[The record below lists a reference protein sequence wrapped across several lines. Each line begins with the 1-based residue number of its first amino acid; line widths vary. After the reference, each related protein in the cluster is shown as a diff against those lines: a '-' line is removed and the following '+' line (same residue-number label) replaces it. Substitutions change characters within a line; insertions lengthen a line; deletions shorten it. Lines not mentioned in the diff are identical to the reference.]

1 MDFHRPA
8 VFLAIL
14 SAAMFAEPIAPLRA
28 DDANSSPKVAQVP
41 YQAPATAPRYTA
53 FISDLH
59 FGVGKDA
66 GGAWDP
72 TEDFRWPRAL
82 DGFLNKISEDGG
94 QRVDLVIVGDFLE
107 LWQPP
112 AEIKCIGVG
121 ADLGCTIDEMSSL
134 VRLVVTEHAA
144 DIGIL
149 RAFAERGENR
159 LHIIVGNHDST
170 LRYESV
176 WKPLG
181 AALNAD
187 SGRINLLTEGIW
199 VSGDGRI
206 VAEHGHQIGQDVNKY
221 ATWPTISRE
230 VDGKD
235 YIVRP
240 WGELFVQRLFNS
252 QERTYPIIDN
262 LSPET
267 AGARYRAADR
277 GIWGSASD
285 IAKLLTFNL
294 LETSLRQKSV
304 MLGKPPSGKVS
315 WDTSIGRKM
324 GAMLFLYSL
333 APDDPF
339 RLQLQQ
345 DDADAAAIRSEL
357 TQLANDKMRLPDEE
371 VQQLCDMIAVNEK
384 DHVCWDMQLGSLA
397 EHFLSSKSKVMARHL
412 AARQVAFKLMRVFI
426 YGHTHQFEE
435 PWPVDL
441 EGTSVTISVANT
453 GAFQRLIDEPGFL
466 KRLNG
471 RTPEEALRTMSL
483 DELPPCYTAVIVTP
497 TASGQIPVPKIQ
509 AWYMPEDGSGAL
521 TAPDDPRCH

>member
-1 MDFHRPA
+1 LGNHRA
-8 VFLAIL
+8 ATGFLAAMIL
-14 SAAMFAEPIAPLRA
+14 ACSLVSVRA
-28 DDANSSPKVAQVP
+28 DDPAVAQVP
-41 YQAPATAPRYTA
+41 YQAPATAARHSV

-59 FGVGKDA
+59 FGVGKEA

-72 TEDFRWPRAL
+72 TEDFRWPKAL
-82 DGFLNKISEDGG
+82 EGFLNKITEEGQ

-112 AEIKCIGVG
+112 ADIKCNGVG
-121 ADLGCTIDEMSSL
+121 ADLGCSMDEMAAL
-134 VRLVVTEHAA
+134 VGKVVSEHAG

-149 RAFAERGENR
+149 RNFAERGENR

-170 LRYESV
+170 LRYSAI
-176 WKPLG
+176 WRPLG

-187 SGRINLLTEGIW
+187 SGRINLVTDGVW

-221 ATWPTISRE
+221 ATWPKISRH

-252 QERTYPIIDN
+252 QEKTYSIIDN

-277 GIWGSASD
+277 GFWGSASD
-285 IAKLLTFNL
+285 VAKLLSFNL

-304 MLGKPPSGKVS
+304 MLGKPPAGKVN
-315 WDTSIGRKM
+315 WDIALGRKK

-333 APDDPF
+333 PKDDPL
-339 RLQLQQ
+339 RLQLEK
-345 DDADAAAIRSEL
+345 DDAAANAIKSEL
-357 TQLANDKMRLPDEE
+357 TKLANDKEHLPDAE
-371 VQQLCDMIAVNEK
+371 VQQLCDMIAVYEQ
-384 DHVCWDMQLGSLA
+384 DQICWDMQLGSLA
-397 EHFLSSKSKVMARHL
+397 EHFLSSKGRVLVKHL
-412 AARQVAFKLMRVFI
+412 ADRQATFKSMRVFI

-435 PWPVDL
+435 PWRVDL
-441 EGTSVTISVANT
+441 EGSPVTVTVANT

-471 RTPEEALRTMSL
+471 RTPQEALRTMRL
-483 DELPPCYTAVIVTP
+483 EELPPCYTAVVVSP
-497 TASGQIPVPKIQ
+497 VPAGQIPAPKTQ
-509 AWYMPEDGSGAL
+509 AWHMPENGSGIFV
-521 TAPDDPRCH
+521 APDDARCR